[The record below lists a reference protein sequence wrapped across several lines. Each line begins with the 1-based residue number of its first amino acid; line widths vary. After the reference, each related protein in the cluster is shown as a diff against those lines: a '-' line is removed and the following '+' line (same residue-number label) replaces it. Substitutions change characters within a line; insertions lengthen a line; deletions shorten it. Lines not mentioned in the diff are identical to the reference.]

1 MLERNTKIASSV
13 IKIIQTQN
21 KPITVKE
28 IMAKLTEMS
37 ITAHRTTLF
46 RLLKK
51 LIQKNEISEIISK
64 LGEKYY
70 EIKSQDHDHFICNMC
85 DKIICLDKKEI
96 SPTVKLKNLTKIK
109 QFKIESHQL
118 NVYGVCELCE

>member
-96 SPTVKLKNLTKIK
+96 S
-109 QFKIESHQL
+109 
-118 NVYGVCELCE
+118 